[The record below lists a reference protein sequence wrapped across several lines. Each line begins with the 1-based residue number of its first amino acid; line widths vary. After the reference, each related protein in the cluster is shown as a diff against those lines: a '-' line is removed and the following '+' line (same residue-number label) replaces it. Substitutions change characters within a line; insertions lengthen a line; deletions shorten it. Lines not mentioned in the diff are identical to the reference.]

1 MNKQKQVDGQKE
13 EFKKHMLHLID
24 TYFDEQEKKGKK
36 QLCEKQTYNERFRQ
50 KLQAKKQEEVFFL
63 FLVCGI
69 LNNFEKLSS

>member
-36 QLCEKQTYNERFRQ
+36 
-50 KLQAKKQEEVFFL
+50 
-63 FLVCGI
+63 
-69 LNNFEKLSS
+69 